1 MKQLLLVIL
10 LLVAGIF
17 VSNQYSLVRQVQ
29 RIEDKQTKELSVK
42 TILSVVRIENETY
55 SFGSGVCI
63 NAHQLLT
70 AAHVVQN
77 SKIVKVT
84 LFNADSSSRNL
95 LGRVIKTDPQADL
108 ALVEVT
114 ERLKYSVIIGIA
126 DCERLN
132 IGSIVYAIGC
142 ACGEAPSLIRGYF
155 SGRNTF
161 SDNLEYYQISV
172 DIFLGCSGGAVL
184 SENGYLIG
192 IIAAR
197 QGTTIGYMI
206 PVLEVERFLHD

>member
-55 SFGSGVCI
+55 IFGSGVCI

-84 LFNADSSSRNL
+84 LFNADSSSRNV
-95 LGRVIKTDPQADL
+95 LGRVIRVDPQADL

-114 ERLKYSVIIGIA
+114 ERLKYSVIIGLS
-126 DCERLN
+126 DCKRLN
-132 IGSIVYAIGC
+132 IGSVVYACGC
-142 ACGEAPSLIRGYF
+142 ACGLYPTINPGYF
-155 SGRNTF
+155 TGRNTNEEHLGYWQT
-161 SDNLEYYQISV
+161 SANVYG
-172 DIFLGCSGGAVL
+172 GCSGGGVF
-184 SENGYLIG
+184 NDKGYLLG
-192 IIAAR
+192 IISAR
-197 QGTTIGYMI
+197 MGENVGFFVS
-206 PVLEVERFLHD
+206 VLEVELFLKN